1 MTNRSHSE
9 KSTVSDAS
17 PLQPWVPSP
26 RVAIG
31 LLTLLSIPI
40 LLFGLDDYPVV
51 NADEAFYHDVAWT
64 MLETGDW
71 WKVRTGPGEHVY
83 DTFANAPLQY
93 WARGLVI
100 AGLGPGL
107 FGMRILSALAG
118 LLTVLV
124 TYRLTLGL
132 AGRAAAFLAGLL
144 LLSNYAFV
152 YIHSGRTGELETGVT
167 LLLVGLTMTFTRALY
182 DQRAGFW
189 GHHLMLVALLAWK
202 APVLPIPILAEGVAF
217 ALLPAARARIGDWLR
232 TGLWVFPLALVWH
245 GLQAWRMQAYLP
257 KVIEAVG
264 AQAGGASVADGM
276 ADRFFWYLERAW
288 FGCWPQIV
296 LLPGAWLAL
305 RQGFR
310 DERFR
315 RADSVRVVG
324 IFLVSVIIFYCA
336 ISKVGPWYWTHAY
349 PFLAVLIAVG
359 MVELVRQGAESI
371 LAPMAFA
378 MGLAFLPYIVPPLF
392 SFDPFQESAIR
403 LAMPLHFAGIGPLSP
418 LVSIVL
424 TAFFLMGLTWV
435 ACQKSGAGPAWLS
448 LGIGAVIILS
458 WLRVSGPLLDLRR
471 LSPEHTLFVE
481 LVERGDR
488 GVEPVFPIEVEPVH
502 PWIAHYY
509 FGHHYEMQGAPMRPG
524 DPGPPFQRFR
534 LIGTRSGVI
543 PHTPRPAVPTPPAR

>member
-1 MTNRSHSE
+1 MTDRSLSE
-9 KSTVSDAS
+9 NNAFVDSD
-17 PLQPWVPSP
+17 PLQAWAPSP
-26 RVAIG
+26 RVATG
-31 LLTLLSIPI
+31 LLTLLSIPV
-40 LLFGLDDYPVV
+40 LLFGLDHYPVV

-93 WARGLVI
+93 WARGVVI

-118 LLTVLV
+118 VLTVLL
-124 TYRLTLGL
+124 TYRLTLRM
-132 AGRAAAFLAGLL
+132 AGRSAAFIAGLL

-167 LLLVGLTMTFTRALY
+167 LLLVGLAMSFTRALY
-182 DQRAGFW
+182 DDRAGFW

-202 APVLPIPILAEGVAF
+202 APVLPIPLLAEGAAF

-232 TGLWVFPLALVWH
+232 TGLWVFPLALIWH
-245 GLQAWRMQAYLP
+245 GVQAWRMQAYLP
-257 KVIEAVG
+257 KVVEAVG

-276 ADRFFWYLERAW
+276 ADRFVWYLERAW
-288 FGCWPQIV
+288 FGCWPQIA
-296 LLPGAWLAL
+296 LLPGALLAL

-310 DERFR
+310 DDRFC
-315 RADSVRVVG
+315 RADSIRVVG
-324 IFLVSVIIFYCA
+324 MLLVSVIIFYCA

-349 PFLAVLIAVG
+349 PFLALLLAVG

-378 MGLAFLPYIVPPLF
+378 MGLAFLPYIAPPLF
-392 SFDPFQESAIR
+392 SFDPFTESAIR
-403 LAMPLHFAGIGPLSP
+403 LAMPLDLSGIGPLSP
-418 LVSIVL
+418 LASILL
-424 TAFFLMGLTWV
+424 TALFLMGLTWA
-435 ACQKSGAGPAWLS
+435 ACQKSGAGPAWLT
-448 LGIGAVIILS
+448 LGIGAVIFLS
-458 WLRVSGPLLDLRR
+458 WLRVGGPLMDLRR

-481 LVERGDR
+481 LMERRDR
-488 GVEPVFPIEVEPVH
+488 GLEPVFPIEVEPVH

-509 FGHHYEMQGAPMRPG
+509 FGHDYQIKSAPTRPG

-534 LIGTRSGVI
+534 LVGPRSGVI
-543 PHTPRPAVPTPPAR
+543 PRSPVPAAQTPPVR